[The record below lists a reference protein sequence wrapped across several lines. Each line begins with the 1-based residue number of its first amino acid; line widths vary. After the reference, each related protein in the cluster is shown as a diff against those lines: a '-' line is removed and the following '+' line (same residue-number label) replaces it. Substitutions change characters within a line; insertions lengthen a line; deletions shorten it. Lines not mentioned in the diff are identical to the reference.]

1 MTEYERIFHQ
11 KEIDRELFVTLHRDD
26 PTKYMYYILNDLNF
40 VDKFYAENDEKA
52 IEEFRDRI
60 KNNQLRK
67 GEN

>member
-1 MTEYERIFHQ
+1 MI
-11 KEIDRELFVTLHRDD
+11 EIARQLFVTLQRDD

-60 KNNQLRK
+60 KNNQLHK